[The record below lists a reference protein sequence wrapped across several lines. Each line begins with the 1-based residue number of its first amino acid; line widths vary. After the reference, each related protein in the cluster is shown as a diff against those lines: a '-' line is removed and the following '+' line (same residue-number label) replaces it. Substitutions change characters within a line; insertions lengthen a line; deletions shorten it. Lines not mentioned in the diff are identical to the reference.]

1 MKKFIIVMTL
11 VCLSTLGW
19 TADKSDK
26 QQAADRLQ
34 AAGDVLQQITA
45 APDKGIP
52 DEVFSNAKCVAIVPG
67 LVKAG
72 FIFGGKHGRGV
83 ATCRTAAGWSTPAFF
98 TMSGGSA
105 GFQVGVEGIDLV
117 MLVMNDKGMQHLM
130 SNKFQIGA
138 EASAAAGPVGRH
150 ASAGTDWKADTE
162 ILTYSRSKGIFAGVS
177 LDGTWVNQ
185 DKDATVAVYSP
196 EVTNQLL
203 LSGKVPAPSMAEPFL
218 AVVRQVSVK
227 VNAKKED

>member
-1 MKKFIIVMTL
+1 MKKFIIVIAL

-34 AAGDVLQQITA
+34 AAGQVLQEITA

-72 FIFGGKHGRGV
+72 FIFGGKRGRGV
-83 ATCRTAAGWSTPAFF
+83 ATCRTTAGWSAPAFF

-117 MLVMNDKGMQHLM
+117 MTVMNDKGMQHLM

-162 ILTYSRSKGIFAGVS
+162 ILTYSRSKGIFAGIS

-196 EVTNQLL
+196 DVTNQTL
-203 LSGKVPAPSMAEPFL
+203 LSGKVLPPPIAEPFL

>member
-1 MKKFIIVMTL
+1 MKKFIIVIAL

-19 TADKSDK
+19 TTDKSDK

-34 AAGDVLQQITA
+34 AAGDVLQQVTA

-83 ATCRTAAGWSTPAFF
+83 ATCRTTGGWSAPAFF
-98 TMSGGSA
+98 TMSGGSWGLQA
-105 GFQVGVEGIDLV
+105 GVEGIDLV
-117 MLVMNDKGMQHLM
+117 MMIMNDKGMQHLM

-138 EASAAAGPVGRH
+138 EAAAAAGPVGRH

-162 ILTYSRSKGIFAGVS
+162 ILTYSRTKGIFAGIS

-185 DKDATVAVYSP
+185 DKDATGAVYGP
-196 EVTNQLL
+196 DVTSQAI
-203 LSGKVPAPSMAEPFL
+203 LSAKVPPPAVAEPFL

-227 VNAKKED
+227 VNAKKQE